1 MPKQTKSPGAS
12 RLRDTAGMGLIEV
25 MVALILF
32 AVGMLAVAG
41 IGLQVAA
48 QNRWSDW
55 QTDETLAAQEIL
67 ERVQRAGYA
76 VATSGSDTVTV
87 GHTTYSVTRTVTQ
100 LANRVRQVQVTVATS
115 GNTRTRTFTSRLYEP
130 RQLPAPPSP

>member
-1 MPKQTKSPGAS
+1 MPKQTTSPGAS

-55 QTDETLAAQEIL
+55 QTDETLAAQEVL
-67 ERVQRAGYA
+67 ERIQGSGYA
-76 VATSGSDTVTV
+76 AATSGSDTLTV
-87 GHTTYSVTRTVTQ
+87 GQTTYSVTRTVTQ

-115 GNTRTRTFTSRLYEP
+115 SGTRSRTFTSRLYEP

>member
-1 MPKQTKSPGAS
+1 MPKDTQSPGAS
-12 RLRDTAGMGLIEV
+12 RLRDTAGLGLIEV

-76 VATSGSDTVTV
+76 TASSGSDTVTV
-87 GHTTYSVTRTVTQ
+87 GHTTYRVTRTVTQ
-100 LANRVRQVQVTVATS
+100 LANRVRQVQVTVATAGGARS
-115 GNTRTRTFTSRLYEP
+115 RTFTSRLYEP
-130 RQLPAPPSP
+130 RQLPAAP